1 MSVKFLRRFVLLA
14 ALVAVVGV
22 GLYYVREKTY
32 LRVASGPERSELY
45 RIVGAFQ
52 QALTEDGNRLRV
64 RRVATETAR
73 DAREAMDEKR
83 VDMAILR
90 ADQEQPR
97 NAETIAVVRRDLVFL
112 ITPPKSTIDS
122 LKDLS
127 GKTIGLMGGVGS
139 DERLLNALLGYYN
152 IEPGKVA
159 RVAVEPANAGA
170 MAAQKKF
177 AALFVVGQAGS
188 GAAQEAFVSIAR
200 VMKGAPGVAAID
212 EAEAIAKRFPYFDT
226 TEMPEGAFGGA
237 SPQPEE
243 AATTLSLGYRL
254 LVRRDMSALHVESLA
269 RQLMA
274 RKPRMAILAPAA
286 AQIEAPETGKDAYF
300 RVHPGAAAY
309 FDGEE
314 TSLFDRFESL
324 FYIGAALMSVV
335 GSLGAWLV
343 SRMRKR
349 DIDDPGEHVRGVLD
363 LLTQVR
369 EADARQLDEIE
380 LKAEEQLRWALLRR
394 ADGKVE
400 DEDVTAMSIAL
411 EQARRSIDLR
421 RARLGDGGGGRA
433 PDGDGNSDSP

>member
-22 GLYYVREKTY
+22 GLYYAREKTY

-73 DAREAMDEKR
+73 HAREAMDEKK
-83 VDMAILR
+83 VDLAILR

-112 ITPPKSTIDS
+112 ITPPKSPIDS

-159 RVAVEPANAGA
+159 RVAVEPASAGA

-188 GAAQEAFVSIAR
+188 GAAQEAFASIAR
-200 VMKGAPGVAAID
+200 VMKGAPGVVAID

-349 DIDDPGEHVRGVLD
+349 DVDDPGEHVRGVLD
-363 LLTQVR
+363 LLTLVR

-400 DEDVTAMSIAL
+400 DEDVAAMSIAL
-411 EQARRSIDLR
+411 EQARRSIDQR

>member
-1 MSVKFLRRFVLLA
+1 MSVRFLRRLFVLA
-14 ALVAVVGV
+14 AVIAAVGV
-22 GLYYVREKTY
+22 GLYYLRDKTY
-32 LRVASGPERSELY
+32 VRVASGPERSELY

-52 QALTEDGNRLRV
+52 QALTEDGNRLRI
-64 RRVATETAR
+64 RRVVTETAR
-73 DAREAMDEKR
+73 DAREAMDEKK
-83 VDMAILR
+83 VDLAILR

-97 NAETIAVVRRDLVFL
+97 NAETVAVVRRDLVFL
-112 ITPPKSTIDS
+112 ITPPKSSIDS

-127 GKTIGLMGGVGS
+127 GKTVGLMGGVGS

-152 IEPGKVA
+152 IDPAKVA
-159 RVAVEPANAGA
+159 RVAVEPGNAGV

-188 GAAQEAFVSIAR
+188 GPPQDAFASIAR
-200 VMKGAPGVAAID
+200 AMKGTPGVVAIE

-226 TEMPEGAFGGA
+226 TEMPQGAFGGA
-237 SPQPEE
+237 SPQPDE

-254 LVRRDMSALHVESLA
+254 LVRRDMPSLHVQNLA

-274 RKPRMAILAPAA
+274 RKPRMSILVPAA

-343 SRMRKR
+343 SRVRRR
-349 DIDDPGEHVRGVLD
+349 DADDPGEHVRGVLD
-363 LLTQVR
+363 LLTRVR
-369 EADARQLDEIE
+369 EADADQLDEIE
-380 LKAEEQLRWALLRR
+380 QKAEEQLRWALLRR
-394 ADGKVE
+394 ADGKVD
-400 DEDVTAMSIAL
+400 DEDVAAMSIAL
-411 EQARRSIDLR
+411 EQTRRSIDLR
-421 RARLGDGGGGRA
+421 RARLKNEGASRSAEPGGEPA
-433 PDGDGNSDSP
+433 SI